1 MQPEASRPEVPLTP
15 APRTA
20 MPIVAGILTLISAAG
35 KILFGLGLLIA
46 GLFTSVIPRMNY
58 RFDHPALWFSIAA
71 FFLVAF
77 GVIAVI
83 GGIFTLQ
90 RKRWVWALTGAILAF
105 LPFNLLGLAS
115 IILVALSKREFES

>member
-1 MQPEASRPEVPLTP
+1 MQPEASRPEIPLTP

-20 MPIVAGILTLISAAG
+20 MPIVAGILTLISAG
-35 KILFGLGLLIA
+35 LKILFGLGTLIA
-46 GLFTSVIPRMNY
+46 GFFASLFPRMGY
-58 RFDHPALWFSIAA
+58 WSDHPVLWFSIAA

-83 GGIFTLQ
+83 GGIFALQ
-90 RKRWVWALTGAILAF
+90 RKRWGWALAGAIMAF

>member
-1 MQPEASRPEVPLTP
+1 MQPEASRTEIPLTP

-35 KILFGLGLLIA
+35 KIFFGLVLLVA
-46 GLFTSVIPRMNY
+46 GLSASVFPRMGY
-58 RFDHPALWFSIAA
+58 RIDHPALWFSIAA

-90 RKRWVWALTGAILAF
+90 RKRWGWALAGAILAF